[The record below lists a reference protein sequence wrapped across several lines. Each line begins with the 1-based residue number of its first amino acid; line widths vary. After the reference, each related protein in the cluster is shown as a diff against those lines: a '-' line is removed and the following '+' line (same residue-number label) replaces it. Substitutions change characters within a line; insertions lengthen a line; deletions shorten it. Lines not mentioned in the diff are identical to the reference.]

1 LEFTMKIDP
10 DVLEVL
16 RAASVDGPELR
27 LNGQLDRKLYERVNL
42 ALHAVGGRWHRYRK
56 AHVFTV
62 DAADAVAGMLATG
75 EVLTDADRGF
85 YATPKP
91 TVERLLDLAE
101 LEPGCEVLEP
111 SAGRG
116 AIAEAVAARGAVVDC
131 VELDAA
137 RAEHIR
143 AGGYARQVTTADF
156 FTVKVE
162 RRYQRVIMNPPFA
175 GRQDIR
181 HVERALR
188 FIQPGGLLVAIMYGS
203 LTYRDDRRTK
213 DFLARIWEARGTLWE
228 LPADAFPAVGVATVI
243 AVIPVRDVAPPAT
256 LKQITLRPEDFT
268 ARPRAVQQDLFF
280 TDGPTEHGTA
290 PFEGFGYGAPP
301 DGRDHAQHQ
310 IDPNTQE

>member
-1 LEFTMKIDP
+1 MQIDP
-10 DVLEVL
+10 DVLDVI
-16 RAASVDGPELR
+16 RAATVDGPALR

-42 ALHAVGGRWHRYRK
+42 ALHAVGGVWHRYKK
-56 AHVFTV
+56 AHIFTI
-62 DAADAVAGMLATG
+62 DAADAIAGLLATG
-75 EVLTDADRGF
+75 EVITDVDRGF
-85 YATPKP
+85 YPTPQA

-101 LEPGCEVLEP
+101 LEPACEVLEP

-116 AIAEAVAARGAVVDC
+116 AIAEAVAARGAIVDC
-131 VELDAA
+131 VELDTA

-143 AGGYARQVTTADF
+143 AGGYARQVTNADF
-156 FTVKVE
+156 FSVPVE

-203 LTYRDDRRTK
+203 LTYRSDRRTK
-213 DFLARIWEARGTLWE
+213 DFLARIWEARGTMWE

-243 AVIPVRDVAPPAT
+243 AVIPVRDVTPPRGMR
-256 LKQITLRPEDFT
+256 QITLRPEDFT
-268 ARPRAVQQDLFF
+268 ARPRAVQQDLFL
-280 TDGPTEHGTA
+280 TDEPTAHGTA
-290 PFEGFGYGAPP
+290 PLDGLGYGAPH
-301 DGRDHAQHQ
+301 DGWDHSSGK

>member
-1 LEFTMKIDP
+1 MQIDP
-10 DVLEVL
+10 DVLAVI
-16 RAASVDGPELR
+16 RAATVDGPALR

-42 ALHAVGGRWHRYRK
+42 ALRTVGGVWHRYKK
-56 AHVFTV
+56 AHIFTI
-62 DAADAVAGMLATG
+62 DAADAIAGLLATG
-75 EVLTDADRGF
+75 EVVTDADQG
-85 YATPKP
+85 YYPTPEA

-116 AIAEAVAARGAVVDC
+116 AIAEAVAARGAIVDC
-131 VELDAA
+131 VELDTA

-156 FTVKVE
+156 FDVPVE
-162 RRYQRVIMNPPFA
+162 RCYQRVVMNPPFA

-203 LTYRDDRRTK
+203 LTYRDDSRTK

-228 LPADAFPAVGVATVI
+228 LPPDAFPTVEVATVI
-243 AVIPVRDVAPPAT
+243 AVIPVRDVAPPHGMR
-256 LKQITLRPEDFT
+256 QIALRPEDFT
-268 ARPRAVQQDLFF
+268 ARPRAVQQDLFLA
-280 TDGPTEHGTA
+280 DGPTAHGTA
-290 PFEGFGYGAPP
+290 PLDGLGYGAPH
-301 DGRDHAQHQ
+301 DGKDHSSQ
-310 IDPNTQE
+310 

>member
-1 LEFTMKIDP
+1 MKIDP
-10 DVLEVL
+10 DVLDVL
-16 RAASVDGPELR
+16 RAATVDGPALR
-27 LNGQLDRKLYERVNL
+27 LNGQLERKLYERVNL
-42 ALHAVGGRWHRYRK
+42 ALRAAGGVWHRYKK
-56 AHVFTV
+56 AHIFTI
-62 DAADAVAGMLATG
+62 DAADAIAGLLATG
-75 EVLTDADRGF
+75 EVITDVDLGF
-85 YATPKP
+85 FPTPEP

-156 FTVKVE
+156 FSVQVR

-175 GRQDIR
+175 GRQDIL

-188 FIQPGGLLVAIMYGS
+188 FVQPGGHLVAIMYGS
-203 LTYRDDRRTK
+203 LTYRSDRRTK
-213 DFLARIWEARGTLWE
+213 DFLARVWEARGNLWE
-228 LPADAFPAVGVATVI
+228 LPADAFPAVRVATVI
-243 AVIPVRDVAPPAT
+243 AVIPVREVAPLHV

-268 ARPRAVQQDLFF
+268 ARPRAVQQDLFL
-280 TDGPTEHGTA
+280 TDVPTAHGTA
-290 PFEGFGYGAPP
+290 PFDGLGYGAPH
-301 DGRDHAQHQ
+301 DGRDHSVGKNRSQH
-310 IDPNTQE
+310 

>member
-1 LEFTMKIDP
+1 MRIDT

-42 ALHAVGGRWHRYRK
+42 ALHALGGRWHRYRK

-62 DAADAVAGMLATG
+62 DAADAIAGLLATG
-75 EVLTDADRGF
+75 EVLTDVDRGF
-85 YATPKP
+85 YATPRP

-143 AGGYARQVTTADF
+143 AGGYARQVITADF

-213 DFLARIWEARGTLWE
+213 DFLARIWEARGSLWE

-243 AVIPVRDVAPPAT
+243 AVIPVRDAAPPAT
-256 LKQITLRPEDFT
+256 LKPITLRPEDFT
-268 ARPRAVQQDLFF
+268 ARPRAVQQDPFF
-280 TDGPTEHGTA
+280 TGGPAEHGTA
-290 PFEGFGYGAPP
+290 PFEGFGYGAPT
-301 DGRDHAQHQ
+301 DGRGSRGTQNRSQH
-310 IDPNTQE
+310 

>member
-1 LEFTMKIDP
+1 MKIDP

-16 RAASVDGPELR
+16 RTASADGTALR
-27 LNGQLDRKLYERVNL
+27 LNGQLERKLYERVNL
-42 ALHAVGGRWHRYRK
+42 ALHAVGGVWHRYKR
-56 AHVFTV
+56 AHIFTI
-62 DAADAVAGMLATG
+62 DAADAIAGLLATG
-75 EVLTDADRGF
+75 EVITDVDRGF
-85 YATPKP
+85 YPTPEA

-101 LEPGCEVLEP
+101 LEPGFEVLEP

-116 AIAEAVAARGAVVDC
+116 AIAEAVAARGAIVDC

-156 FTVKVE
+156 FSVKVE

-188 FIQPGGLLVAIMYGS
+188 FVQPGGLLVAIMYGG
-203 LTYRDDRRTK
+203 LTYRGDSRTK

-228 LPADAFPAVGVATVI
+228 LPADAFPAVGVPTVI
-243 AVIPVRDVAPPAT
+243 AVIPVRDVAPPRGIR
-256 LKQITLRPEDFT
+256 QITLRPEDFT
-268 ARPRAVQQDLFF
+268 ARPRATQQDLFF
-280 TDGPTEHGTA
+280 ADEPTAHGTA
-290 PFEGFGYGAPP
+290 PFDGFGYGAPH
-301 DGRDHAQHQ
+301 DGKDHSQA
-310 IDPNTQE
+310 